1 MAGQMLGRFAVR
13 RPAYSEALKVAQAR
27 VFCPPHSA
35 GALVQTRA
43 FARKSVWKPGTTKV
57 ETEMSPRDR
66 DILSRITVV
75 EEVAESAR
83 VVEHLIRQGRPVA
96 VDVEGNTLGVT
107 GLVQVKD
114 AEGNFT
120 FFRTSRNPDLFKQG
134 RLGEL
139 LESPFL
145 RKIMHAA
152 STDLRSLY
160 QDGVKVWGVYDT
172 EAAHRVLEYQA
183 RGESMYS
190 ANQIGLNALCEYCGL
205 EKNPL
210 KGAFTF
216 WKGPQANTNENAE
229 VCIHVTLFYVEPA
242 A

>member
-1 MAGQMLGRFAVR
+1 MLGRFAVR
-13 RPAYSEALKVAQAR
+13 RPAYSEVLKVAQTR

-35 GALVQTRA
+35 GALVQTRD

-114 AEGNFT
+114 AEGNYTYENKDSTALIILFHVMFIVVGS
-120 FFRTSRNPDLFKQG
+120 FFVINLFV
-134 RLGEL
+134 
-139 LESPFL
+139 
-145 RKIMHAA
+145 
-152 STDLRSLY
+152 
-160 QDGVKVWGVYDT
+160 GVVID
-172 EAAHRVLEYQA
+172 
-183 RGESMYS
+183 
-190 ANQIGLNALCEYCGL
+190 NFNALKE
-205 EKNPL
+205 
-210 KGAFTF
+210 GADGGKVFMTEE
-216 WKGPQANTNENAE
+216 QQDLI
-229 VCIHVTLFYVEPA
+229 VCI
-242 A
+242 